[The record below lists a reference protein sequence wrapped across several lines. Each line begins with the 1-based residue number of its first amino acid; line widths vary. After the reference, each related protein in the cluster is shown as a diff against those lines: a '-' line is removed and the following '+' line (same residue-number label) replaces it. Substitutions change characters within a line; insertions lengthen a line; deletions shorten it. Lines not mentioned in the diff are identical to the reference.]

1 MAEKNADIQTLA
13 PRLSFVEDQ
22 AKWLMDNRGGGGGA
36 DPSPLLRKL
45 YIATVGGSDAGG
57 ISDEPWTDN
66 LVYGPTFETSMH
78 MTIFGGDSS
87 IATSCQD
94 GKGFYGRVFYPGETH
109 WNSSETARPLTHD
122 IGLATGVNESI
133 LTKMRS
139 INSNLVKSIW
149 DTDADEIGY
158 SGQGTII
165 GRILKMQED
174 IETLQG
180 DVAWLM
186 AHS

>member
-1 MAEKNADIQTLA
+1 MAEKNADIHTLA
-13 PRLSFVEDQ
+13 PRLSYVEDQ
-22 AKWLMDNRGGGGGA
+22 AKWLMDNRGSGGGT
-36 DPSPLLRKL
+36 DPSTLLRKL
-45 YIATVGGSDAGG
+45 YIAAVGGSDAAG
-57 ISDEPWTDN
+57 ISETPWTET
-66 LVYGPTFETSMH
+66 LVYGPTFETSLH
-78 MTIFGGDSS
+78 RTIFGGDSS
-87 IATSCQD
+87 SAVSCQD
-94 GKGFYGRVFYPGETH
+94 GKGFYGRVFFPGETH
-109 WNSSETARPLTHD
+109 WDYSETTRPLTHD
-122 IGLATGVNESI
+122 IGLATGVNETI
-133 LTKMRS
+133 LTRLRS